1 MTARCTATNR
11 AGERCGRAPAPG
23 CAVCRSHGAAA
34 PQVAAAGQRRKA
46 EVDAAVELR
55 RLVPTDPAPVADP
68 LGALLLLA
76 AETLG
81 VKSAAAELVARLDS
95 LRTAD
100 GSDVAPEVRLLER
113 ALDRC
118 ERVLA
123 TLARLG
129 IEERLAAVSESQG
142 RAIAAVLRGFLD
154 ALLAELKR
162 AVDPELTAERFESL
176 TKPLMLTAL
185 RGLADDDGRIRP

>member
-1 MTARCTATNR
+1 MNRCTATNR
-11 AGERCGRAPAPG
+11 RGERCGRAPAPG
-23 CAVCRSHGAAA
+23 CAVCRAHGGAA
-34 PQVAAAGQRRKA
+34 PQVAAAGQRQKA
-46 EVDAAVELR
+46 EADAVAELR
-55 RLVPTDPAPVADP
+55 RLLPTEATPVGNP
-68 LGALLLLA
+68 LRALLDLA
-76 AETLG
+76 GEMLA

-118 ERVLA
+118 ERVLSS
-123 TLARLG
+123 LARLG

-142 RAIAAVLRGFLD
+142 RAIGGLLRGFLD
-154 ALLAELKR
+154 ALLVELKR
-162 AVDPELTAERFESL
+162 EVDPELTAERFESL